1 MRLPGFNILV
11 LKALSLEARE
21 WIQWTFL
28 FLSSLKETSPRWS
41 ALSDS
46 RAVTD
51 SDSFRDN
58 STSDNMMGPRLS
70 RATFFLSLIQVWRVH
85 KLLHVESYNS
95 VCMIYMS
102 TGKLPRWLPFFFLS
116 HQINAV
122 FQPTAENLGI
132 ISSKKICFYPAP
144 HASWLRENSWSRT
157 LSSPQR
163 YRSFPRIS
171 PYYWDPNP
179 MYLTPIKKELA
190 RLPTRFWP
198 MRKLERWSQNI
209 ALMCKGIARQSK
221 LSKFVCSSHISRICN
236 WNYHPGNTSNGYQT
250 SCRWINDT
258 ESWEWNAWVD
268 ASSDFCDPVCWS
280 IREALLEPHDA
291 PPVLLVTIL

>member
-1 MRLPGFNILV
+1 MQYLHRSNYTESWNATSKIQYTCIG
-11 LKALSLEARE
+11 ALSLKARE

-46 RAVTD
+46 RPVTD
-51 SDSFRDN
+51 SDSFRRDN

-70 RATFFLSLIQVWRVH
+70 RTAFFLSLIQVWRVH

-95 VCMIYMS
+95 SHTIIFAWFTCLRVS
-102 TGKLPRWLPFFFLS
+102 WLPFFFPS

-132 ISSKKICFYPAP
+132 ISSKKICFYPTP
-144 HASWLRENSWSRT
+144 HASWLREHSWSRT

-190 RLPTRFWP
+190 HLPTRFWP
-198 MRKLERWSQNI
+198 IRNLERWSQNI
-209 ALMCKGIARQSK
+209 ALMCKGAARQSK
-221 LSKFVCSSHISRICN
+221 LFKFVCSHISRICN
-236 WNYHPGNTSNGYQT
+236 WNYHPDSTSNGYQK
-250 SCRWINDT
+250 SYCWINDT
-258 ESWEWNAWVD
+258 EPWE
-268 ASSDFCDPVCWS
+268 
-280 IREALLEPHDA
+280 
-291 PPVLLVTIL
+291 